1 MDGCQLGHSLCLRG
15 HRASTSLRWLGS
27 SSLHRHEAGSVY
39 AHTPTY
45 ILHIPS
51 ISFTHAIL
59 GAVMVRFF
67 PTSSRWALI
76 FLLCAPV
83 RCPPDPSALRLE
95 PSALHTI
102 LPHTQLAVFWVA
114 GMAFGDIDTHT
125 HNSFTHKF
133 VTHTSLSHTHTTL
146 SHKHAHTHTTF
157 THTPLSHT
165 QLFNRIC
172 PPPSPLF
179 FPAFPVPRVI
189 RSFNVCLRTSE
200 GCEQIFSLNDA
211 SSSRQGTQKAAK
223 RHSKRQRVYQFLRFS
238 AIIMFFSNSTPKP
251 NTGQLDNHWRGPSF
265 FGNRVAACLNRQ
277 FVVEQQNVEGQRRVG
292 PGL

>member
-1 MDGCQLGHSLCLRG
+1 MHILRHTSCTYLRYPSLMQFLGRSWWDFSPHLRVG
-15 HRASTSLRWLGS
+15 LL
-27 SSLHRHEAGSVY
+27 
-39 AHTPTY
+39 
-45 ILHIPS
+45 
-51 ISFTHAIL
+51 SFCC
-59 GAVMVRFF
+59 
-67 PTSSRWALI
+67 AL
-76 FLLCAPV
+76 
-83 RCPPDPSALRLE
+83 PSAARLIQV
-95 PSALHTI
+95 PSVWSRPPSTQFSLTHNSRSFGWQAWHLVTSTHT
-102 LPHTQLAVFWVA
+102 HTQLFHTQVCH
-114 GMAFGDIDTHT
+114 THT
-125 HNSFTHKF
+125 HNSFTQ
-133 VTHTSLSHTHTTL
+133 TRT
-146 SHKHAHTHTTF
+146 HTHTTF

-277 FVVEQQNVEGQRRVG
+277 FVVELQNVEGQRRVG
-292 PGL
+292 PGLWKARSASVIWSTHNSVIDSLFTSVYGFMLWEPARCELPR